1 MPHIKSIKFPVRN
14 NLDIG
19 KEAHVKNEKEAD
31 VKNSLTIAD
40 ALADGKVDPVEYSTL
55 REVYDVTT
63 LNALTSGEVTGN
75 ILEELEQAG
84 YTEDTIT
91 EIKER
96 LQAQKKSLLLQEKD
110 INKPKENIDN
120 EVKVPVDLPNNK
132 SFGI

>member
-1 MPHIKSIKFPVRN
+1 MPDINSIKFPVRN

-19 KEAHVKNEKEAD
+19 KDAHVKNEKEAD
-31 VKNSLTIAD
+31 VKNSLTIAN
-40 ALADGKVDPVEYSTL
+40 ALADGILDPGEISNL

-63 LNALTSGEVTGN
+63 LNALTSGEFTVN
-75 ILEELEQAG
+75 ILEELEKAG

-110 INKPKENIDN
+110 VNKPKENTDN
-120 EVKVPVDLPNNK
+120 EVKDPVDLPNNK